1 MLLISISVYAV
12 DTFTAINLLVFD
24 RWSGKI
30 KPVIPLH
37 ISRWIFAGCIIL
49 SFVLLLHRWMR
60 AIRVMKRDGVA
71 QSYLD
76 PLAVRIQSIRMG
88 KEGRGWKRFLVF
100 AELTKSRKGAD
111 YVALF
116 SYYSFEAWLRIVFAE
131 GPRQVIN
138 AITLYSV
145 MRLNLL
151 PQGEHAAVNGH
162 SPIGQF
168 FVNIG
173 VLADSNIEQAIVLFA
188 MLWTLIIWVI
198 SVLSL
203 IVSIILYIIFLWHH
217 IPSTDNGLSGYCK
230 RKING
235 RMQKIVRAKV
245 DQALKR
251 ENELRARQQAKE
263 GGEFKRQPTLPDV
276 GSVSDE
282 PVLGISRQ
290 TTWTTLPEY
299 SSAATTDRENLAS
312 QLNGT
317 GPMAG
322 SRPRPP
328 IRSVTQ
334 SSDAS
339 WTSYSANAPLM
350 SGASEMGY
358 GPPDRAQTPRAASP
372 GPWGS
377 RPPPSRSMTGMSQQS
392 QRSFSPGP
400 GSRPANG
407 QDGRN
412 TPGSFQMEPLS
423 RSGTNMSSEQSRS
436 LTRHPSE
443 LSSAASLAQGRSTS
457 ANQRN
462 PYFPP
467 SPTLSSSET
476 QLPPYSVRPPDDM
489 QGRRTPAP
497 TNPSIPPYPHPSGRT
512 SPAPSYRSQIPTAP
526 PVRSYTPVVAPTG
539 RSTTPGR
546 APTLPRPQTSGSMND
561 NSGGHIAFNP
571 SAQPPVSAPSGPVN
585 RPARTSSRPAMAS
598 TASSYS
604 ARPGLQS
611 SRSASRNDNQSQT
624 SNHDPVTDILNRY

>member
-12 DTFTAINLLVFD
+12 DTFTAINLLAFD

-30 KPVIPLH
+30 KPVIPLR

-49 SFVLLLHRWMR
+49 SFVLLVHRWMR
-60 AIRVMKRDGVA
+60 AVRVMKRDGVA

-131 GPRQVIN
+131 GPRQAIN

-151 PQGEHAAVNGH
+151 PQGHHAAVDGH
-162 SPIGQF
+162 SPIVQF
-168 FVNIG
+168 FVNVG
-173 VLADSNIEQAIVLFA
+173 VLADSNIEQAIILFA
-188 MLWTLIIWVI
+188 MLWTLVIWVI
-198 SVLSL
+198 SILSL

-217 IPSTDNGLSGYCK
+217 IPSADKGLSGYCK
-230 RKING
+230 RKINS
-235 RMQKIVRAKV
+235 RMAKIVRAKV
-245 DQALKR
+245 DKALKR
-251 ENELRARQQAKE
+251 ENELRSRQQAKE
-263 GGEFKRQPTLPDV
+263 GGGLKREPTLPDV
-276 GSVSDE
+276 GSASDE
-282 PVLGISRQ
+282 PVPGISRQ

-312 QLNGT
+312 QLNGL

-339 WTSYSANAPLM
+339 WTSYSANAPLI
-350 SGASEMGY
+350 SSAGEMGY
-358 GPPDRAQTPRAASP
+358 SPPDRAQTPSAASP
-372 GPWGS
+372 SPWGS
-377 RPPPSRSMTGMSQQS
+377 RPPPNRSMTGMSQQS
-392 QRSFSPGP
+392 QRPFSPGP
-400 GSRPANG
+400 RPAND

-412 TPGSFQMEPLS
+412 TSGSFQMEPLS
-423 RSGTNMSSEQSRS
+423 RSGTSMSNEQSRS
-436 LTRHPSE
+436 LTRRPSE
-443 LSSAASLAQGRSTS
+443 LSSAASLPQGRSTPV
-457 ANQRN
+457 NQRN

-467 SPTLSSSET
+467 SPTLSSSEP

-489 QGRRTPAP
+489 QGRRTPAS
-497 TNPSIPPYPHPSGRT
+497 TNPSFPSHPYPSGRT

-526 PVRSYTPVVAPTG
+526 PARSYTPVVPPTA

-546 APTLPRPQTSGSMND
+546 APTLPQPQSSGNTND
-561 NSGGHIAFNP
+561 NNGSYIAFNP
-571 SAQPPVSAPSGPVN
+571 SAQPPASASSGPAN
-585 RPARTSSRPAMAS
+585 RPTRTSSRPVMTP
-598 TASSYS
+598 TASSHS
-604 ARPGLQS
+604 GRPGIQS
-611 SRSASRNDNQSQT
+611 SRSASRNGNQSQ
-624 SNHDPVTDILNRY
+624 HDSVTDIFDRY